1 MHRLFFQTQDEA
13 FHHLLTDP
21 RDGSDHK
28 IPFVYHQTNVSGVG
42 LMYRVINV
50 KRLFMNLGDHRFG
63 QSNLTVTFDIQ
74 DSFYQANE
82 QEVTVKFNAGKPTVI
97 QGAKTRC
104 KRDNRHCGFLQS
116 HHGRS

>member
-1 MHRLFFQTQDEA
+1 
-13 FHHLLTDP
+13 
-21 RDGSDHK
+21 
-28 IPFVYHQTNVSGVG
+28 
-42 LMYRVINV
+42 MYRVINV

-97 QGAKTRC
+97 QGAKPDVNVTIDIADFSSLIMGVVDFDRLHLYGKISLDDSSYVEKLTDLFHTKEKPIC
-104 KRDNRHCGFLQS
+104 LTNF
-116 HHGRS
+116 